1 MSEPATIVIR
11 AADLQGEE
19 TPSLAKASGSM
30 AIATLISR
38 VTGFGW
44 RLALTVLLGITATQ
58 DAYNAANNFPNM
70 IYELFVGNVLTSV
83 MIPVLIKARH
93 DDEDKGVAYTQRL
106 VTMGTVMLLAVT
118 VLAVACAPVLTSIF
132 VDSSTGQS
140 RPEVVTAFGYLV
152 LPEIFFYGISALFS
166 AILNAQNIFKAPAWA
181 PVANNVIMFGTL
193 AAYVILPGDRDL
205 NPFHFTD
212 AKFLVLGIGS
222 SVGVAAQAL
231 ALLPA
236 LLRSGFKLRGRWGWD
251 KRITQFGGLMGWAF
265 GYVLVSQVTVWAT
278 TRVATGA
285 AGGGLSIYLQSWN
298 LLQVPYGVLGVS
310 LLTAIMPKMSQAAA
324 EGDVP
329 GVLDYLSQGSRL
341 TAVML
346 VPISALMTV
355 LGPAMGVAL
364 FSIKSSE
371 STGAFELGLG
381 VTASAFL
388 LLPYAVTLLQLRV
401 FYAFNDSRTP
411 TVLRA
416 LMVVFQVPLTFA
428 CPFILPSQDVVYGI
442 ACVNGLTYTIG
453 MLLGEFWLRRRFGK
467 LGSRRVVK
475 TYVKTGVSSVWGAA
489 AALAVTLVVSRYIPG
504 GIHHAGGAWLTV
516 VGGGLLG
523 LACAFG
529 MMTLL
534 RVHELQPALS
544 RITRFV
550 RRT

>member
-1 MSEPATIVIR
+1 LSEPATIVIR

-106 VTMGTVMLLAVT
+106 VTMGTVLLLAVT
-118 VLAVACAPVLTSIF
+118 VLAVACAPLLTKVF
-132 VDSSTGQS
+132 VDDSTGQS

-152 LPEIFFYGISALFS
+152 LPEILFYGVSALFC

-193 AAYVILPGDRDL
+193 AAYVIVPGDRDL

-222 SVGVAAQAL
+222 SLGVAAQAVVL
-231 ALLPA
+231 VPA
-236 LLRSGFKLRGRWGWD
+236 LLRSGFN
-251 KRITQFGGLMGWAF
+251 QFGGLMGWAF

-324 EGDVP
+324 QGDVP

-364 FSIKSSE
+364 FSLKSSE
-371 STGAFELGLG
+371 SSGAFELGLG

-411 TVLRA
+411 TVLRM

-428 CPFILPSQDVVYGI
+428 CPFVFPAQDVVYGI
-442 ACVNGLTYTIG
+442 ACVNGLTYAIG
-453 MLLGEFWLRRRFGK
+453 MVLGELWLRRRFGK

-489 AALAVTLVVSRYIPG
+489 AALAVALVVTRYIPG
-504 GIHHAGGAWLTV
+504 GIHRAGGAWLTL

>member
-1 MSEPATIVIR
+1 
-11 AADLQGEE
+11 
-19 TPSLAKASGSM
+19 M
-30 AIATLISR
+30 AVATLISR

-118 VLAVACAPVLTSIF
+118 VLAVACAPLLTQVF
-132 VDSSTGQS
+132 VDSSSGQS

-152 LPEIFFYGISALFS
+152 LPEILFYGISALFS

-222 SVGVAAQAL
+222 SLGVAAQAVVL
-231 ALLPA
+231 VPA
-236 LLRSGFKLRGRWGWD
+236 LLRSGFKLRWRWGWD

-346 VPISALMTV
+346 VPMQRADDRARARHGRGAV
-355 LGPAMGVAL
+355 LDQVLASPRAP
-364 FSIKSSE
+364 
-371 STGAFELGLG
+371 FELGL
-381 VTASAFL
+381 A
-388 LLPYAVTLLQLRV
+388 
-401 FYAFNDSRTP
+401 
-411 TVLRA
+411 
-416 LMVVFQVPLTFA
+416 
-428 CPFILPSQDVVYGI
+428 
-442 ACVNGLTYTIG
+442 
-453 MLLGEFWLRRRFGK
+453 
-467 LGSRRVVK
+467 
-475 TYVKTGVSSVWGAA
+475 
-489 AALAVTLVVSRYIPG
+489 
-504 GIHHAGGAWLTV
+504 
-516 VGGGLLG
+516 
-523 LACAFG
+523 
-529 MMTLL
+529 
-534 RVHELQPALS
+534 
-544 RITRFV
+544 
-550 RRT
+550 